1 MRFLQRLSSFDPWG
15 TLVFLPA
22 VVTLLLGLQ
31 FGGSKYSWA
40 SAPVIALLVASG
52 VLSTV
57 FIIVQLRMQDQA
69 TVPPRILRQR
79 SIWSSAMFAFSMGAA
94 FNIITFY
101 LSIWSQAIR
110 GVSAVRS
117 GILILPMI
125 GAYVLGC
132 VLAGVLVSL
141 VGFPAPAMILS
152 GILAVL
158 GAGMLTT
165 LKSTSSQT
173 TPLPF
178 EILVGLGVGIGMQ
191 QPILAAQ
198 AALELKDIAV
208 GTAILMFAQTLGAVF
223 CLQQI

>member
-1 MRFLQRLSSFDPWG
+1 
-15 TLVFLPA
+15 
-22 VVTLLLGLQ
+22 
-31 FGGSKYSWA
+31 
-40 SAPVIALLVASG
+40 
-52 VLSTV
+52 
-57 FIIVQLRMQDQA
+57 
-69 TVPPRILRQR
+69 
-79 SIWSSAMFAFSMGAA
+79 MGAA

-101 LSIWSQAIR
+101 LPIWSQAIR

-208 GTAILMFAQTLGAVF
+208 GTAILMFAQTLGTVF